1 MTFGITV
8 NTYVRMCENIV
19 PRHTGDEY
27 SVLV

>member
-8 NTYVRMCENIV
+8 NTFVLMCGINILG
-19 PRHTGDEY
+19 HTYDEY